1 MKLEGTIVAMVTPFN
16 NEDEVY
22 ETGIRENINYL
33 IERGVDGVLAAG
45 TTGESA
51 TITHDEQRKMIDIMV
66 DEVNG
71 RVKCIAGAGSNSS
84 KEALGL
90 VKYAESAGADEALVI
105 TPYYNKPQPHGLYM
119 HYLMLA
125 ESTNIP
131 LIVYNVPS
139 RTGTDIDVDT
149 IAKVAELDNIIA
161 IKEANPNLDK
171 VSQIMKKLES
181 VDSEFRIISGND
193 NLTLP
198 MISLGSKGVISVLA
212 NVDPARMSKL
222 VQYALNGNYTEAM
235 RIHYELYDLMK
246 VLFIES
252 NPVPTKV
259 ALNLMNRP
267 AGHVRMPLG
276 SLKEE
281 NKNKLQKVLQDLK
294 LI

>member
-1 MKLEGTIVAMVTPFN
+1 M
-16 NEDEVY
+16 
-22 ETGIRENINYL
+22 
-33 IERGVDGVLAAG
+33 
-45 TTGESA
+45 
-51 TITHDEQRKMIDIMV
+51 

-71 RVKCIAGAGSNSS
+71 KIKCIAGAGSNSS

-90 VKYAESAGADEALVI
+90 VKYAESAGADAALVI

-119 HYLMLA
+119 HYRMLA

-294 LI
+294 LL